1 MQINIIILLC
11 PIQLV
16 LKASKQDVL
25 NKKDDI
31 QHVINIEHEEAEG
44 EENRR
49 LKTACESGGK
59 WRSIDVTQG
68 KLPDL
73 TLIFIQRGEA

>member
-1 MQINIIILLC
+1 M
-11 PIQLV
+11 

-44 EENRR
+44 EENIR
-49 LKTACESGGK
+49 LLVKVEENGGNTRETPGLNSYIHTK
-59 WRSIDVTQG
+59 R
-68 KLPDL
+68 
-73 TLIFIQRGEA
+73 

>member
-1 MQINIIILLC
+1 M
-11 PIQLV
+11 

-44 EENRR
+44 EENIR
-49 LKTACESGGK
+49 LLVKVGEN
-59 WRSIDVTQG
+59 QG
-68 KLPDL
+68 
-73 TLIFIQRGEA
+73 